1 MKNWLIIGAIAVAI
15 IAVSVFRSGP
25 SRASVEV
32 ELAEVQR
39 GPIMTSVIASGSL
52 AFRTEVKLTSEV
64 IAKVI
69 ELNVEEG
76 DRVEEGQIL
85 MRLDPEQFEA
95 EVEQH
100 AANVRM
106 QQIAIER
113 QNVYVANLERR
124 WQRQRS
130 MRSAGLSDEESFE
143 NIDHELQ
150 TARLELDSRQQSLTQ
165 ANALLDKATKYLDK
179 TVIRA
184 PIAGIVTALDIKVG
198 ETVISGTTNIVGSS
212 MMTIANQD
220 DIITE
225 VFVDEA
231 DIAGVE
237 VGQEADVYAVAF
249 PDTAMRGVVE
259 TIGST
264 ARSYPGRNGL
274 AVKVKI
280 RLIDDQASLLSGMSC
295 RAEIYQAA
303 ADDIPLVPIEAVRT
317 NLDSATVENFV
328 FVVENGLAK
337 RVSVGLGPSSDE
349 LQGIDSGL
357 EGGETIVVGP
367 FRELQRLEDGD
378 PVEAGIDD

>member
-1 MKNWLIIGAIAVAI
+1 MKNWLIIGAIAIAI
-15 IAVSVFRSGP
+15 VAVSFFRSGS
-25 SRASVEV
+25 SRSTVEV
-32 ELAEVQR
+32 EVATVER
-39 GPIMTSVIASGSL
+39 GAIMTSVIASGSL
-52 AFRTEVKLTSEV
+52 AFRDEVKLTSEV
-64 IAKVI
+64 IGKVI

-76 DRVEEGQIL
+76 DRVDEGQVL
-85 MRLDPEQFEA
+85 LRLDPEQFEA

-100 AANVRM
+100 RANVRM

-113 QNVYVANLERR
+113 QEAYVANLERR
-124 WQRQRS
+124 WERQRS
-130 MRSAGLSDEESFE
+130 IRSAGLSDQESFE

-150 TARLELDSRQQSLTQ
+150 TARLELNSRQQSLTQ
-165 ANALLDKATKYLDK
+165 ANAFLDKASKNLDK

-184 PIAGIVTALDIKVG
+184 PMAGIVTALDIKVG

-249 PDTAMRGVVE
+249 PDNAMRGVVE

-264 ARSYPGRNGL
+264 ARTYPGRNGL
-274 AVKVKI
+274 SVKVKI
-280 RLIDDQASLLSGMSC
+280 RLVDDQSSLLSGMSC

-303 ADDIPLVPIEAVRT
+303 ADDLPFVPIEAVKT
-317 NLDSATVENFV
+317 DLDQEDVENYV
-328 FVVENGLAK
+328 FVVENGIAK
-337 RVSVGLGPSSDE
+337 QVLVTLGPSSDE
-349 LQGIDSGL
+349 YQGIDAGL
-357 EGGETIVVGP
+357 EGGESIVVGP
-367 FRELQRLEDGD
+367 FRALQRLEAGD
-378 PVEAGIDD
+378 VVEVLVDD